1 MEKNIQNMSVKNT
14 TNYAT
19 RKVSVAFSS
28 INQIVETNV
37 KKPIEKDNGEFVYW
51 GEANLYPVYLYS
63 LYQESPTLQAIIN
76 GVVDYTAGNGMEDD
90 DVEMENLVRQMALSY
105 AIYGGFALS
114 ISRNR
119 FGGIAKVTVLDMR
132 YVRSNRENTQFFYSE
147 AFARKW
153 GRSQMIKLPKFDPE
167 DKQQWESIYYVKTSN
182 YSTVYPIPMYSAAV
196 NSAECEKLIS
206 DFHLNSIHNGFSSN
220 VMVSI
225 NGFPTDEE
233 KSQIEDAFNEKFT
246 GSENAARPILVFS
259 QDKEHAPEI
268 MKLDTDSFADRYS
281 TLSKKIQFD
290 LFTAF
295 RCNPN
300 LMGIPTEGTGF
311 SGEEYEN
318 TFKLFNRFTIK
329 PIQKLIINALSNI
342 YENKEIAI
350 KPFSMD

>member
-1 MEKNIQNMSVKNT
+1 MKKNTKNT
-14 TNYAT
+14 TVNQI
-19 RKVSVAFSS
+19 SVAFAS
-28 INQIVETNV
+28 INQSVETNI
-37 KKPIEKDNGEFVYW
+37 KKPIEKDNGEMTYW
-51 GEANLYPVYLYS
+51 GAENAYPVYLYS

-76 GVVDYTAGNGMEDD
+76 GVVDYTVGNGMEDD

-132 YVRSNRENTQFFYSE
+132 YVRSNQDNTVFFYSE
-147 AFARKW
+147 TFGKKY
-153 GRSQMIKLPKFDPE
+153 GRGKMIKLPKFDAE
-167 DKQQWESIYYVKTSN
+167 DKEQWESIYYVKNSN

-206 DFHLNSIHNGFSSN
+206 EFHLNSIHNGFSSN

-233 KSQIEDAFNEKFT
+233 KSQIEDAFNDKFT
-246 GSENAARPILVFS
+246 GSENAARPLLMFS

-268 MKLDTDSFADRYS
+268 LKLDTDSFADRYTS
-281 TLSKKIQFD
+281 LSKKIQFD

-329 PIQKLIINALSNI
+329 PIQKLITNTLSTI
-342 YENKEIAI
+342 YKNKDIAI
-350 KPFSMD
+350 KTFSMD